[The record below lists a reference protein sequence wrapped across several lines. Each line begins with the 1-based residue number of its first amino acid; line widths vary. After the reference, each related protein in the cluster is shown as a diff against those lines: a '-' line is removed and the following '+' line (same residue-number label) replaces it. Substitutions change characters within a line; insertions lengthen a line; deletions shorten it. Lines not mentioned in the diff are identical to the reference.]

1 MFFFDFIYA
10 FYIKNK
16 KQTVVSIPLRQN
28 LIQETTGQIGE
39 APQDDGTDKKQKQER
54 GQESDN
60 PQPEKPE
67 EPNSSREI
75 QQVEE
80 QQVEKALPRPFE
92 DIGK

>member
-28 LIQETTGQIGE
+28 LIQETTGQIAE
-39 APQDDGTDKKQKQER
+39 DPQER

-80 QQVEKALPRPFE
+80 QQVEKALPSPFE